1 MLERLIATVLLAQ
14 VLQLKLL
21 DPRDQLLQALL
32 VLALVLQNVLEH
44 LSSGHSLTLLG
55 CGHGALL
62 VLLLYDLT
70 CTTAFAHHHIIRGLQ
85 LLVRLRLIVVQPL
98 ISLLVHH
105 FLEARRPVIGINRQH
120 LTAVLHGLGRTQ

>member
-1 MLERLIATVLLAQ
+1 M
-14 VLQLKLL
+14 
-21 DPRDQLLQALL
+21 
-32 VLALVLQNVLEH
+32 LEH
-44 LSSGHSLTLLG
+44 LSSGHSLTLLA

-98 ISLLVHH
+98 IRLLVH

-120 LTAVLHGLGRTQ
+120 LTAVLHGLGRTQR